1 MPIVVDVKDRVATVV
16 IDREERRN
24 ALDSEALEAIIAAF
38 EGFRL
43 KDVTAVVLVGKGTKA
58 FSAGGDLKATHAF
71 TTREAQHHSHLW
83 QKCTE
88 TVDEAPYATIAAIEG
103 FCLGGGLELA
113 LTCDYRLASS
123 AAQFGFPEIT
133 FNAVPTGGGTLRA
146 PRAIGLNR
154 AREMLLFGGRIDA
167 AKALDWGLVS
177 AIVEPG
183 TALSAAMA
191 MAEAYAAKTDP
202 MAVATLK
209 QVLIAGYG
217 GGTRPGHAMAYL
229 ADCVMMLQPSFKD
242 GVASVAHRGKR
253 D

>member
-1 MPIVVDVKDRVATVV
+1 MPIVVEVKDRVASVT

-24 ALDSEALEAIIAAF
+24 ALDSEALQAIIDAF

-43 KDVTAVVLVGKGTKA
+43 KDVTAVVIAGRGTKA

-71 TTREAQHHSHLW
+71 STREAQHHSYLW

-103 FCLGGGLELA
+103 YCLGGGLELA
-113 LTCDYRLASS
+113 LTCDYRIASS

-167 AKALDWGLVS
+167 KKALDWGLVS
-177 AIVEPG
+177 ELVEP
-183 TALSAAMA
+183 TAAYASAMA
-191 MAEAYAAKTDP
+191 MAEAYAAKVDP
-202 MAVATLK
+202 VAVATLK

-229 ADCVMMLQPSFKD
+229 ADSVMMLQPSFKD
-242 GVASVAHRGKR
+242 GVAAVAHRPKK